1 MLCNHLAPKL
11 KGRPRGRRKKLRS
24 DSPTSRLRCDS
35 AGSDSGTSEISACSV
50 EKVYSKYSPL
60 YVKPEFKQ
68 GTQVLATRPQLRY
81 NPRPARTKGKSES
94 NNSASESLRRGLS
107 RRRHTTR
114 SDSNSDT
121 NEQSDSNTNT
131 TNRDEDD
138 NDSSDESD
146 FTQKLIDFH
155 EAQDSQIPK
164 VFWIGLKRVNL
175 RSIYQKVKQM
185 GGYDSVTEQ
194 KMWKY
199 LFGVDGGYNSI
210 SRKKYER
217 GSLHAIGFFFCSIYF
232 IIISFS
238 PFSLSA
244 LLPYERYEMEQQSTL
259 IKYECEDEHGRLV
272 KSESLNMG
280 SDRELTTAE
289 ISEIQRQIK
298 VKSLDPNLHVEMSS
312 LPVTVIVGGSHKSSS
327 PSDIQIQQPHT
338 TITVHQTTIHPQ
350 TLQTPTENQQ
360 HHSKNQIQITNQ
372 IKIQQ
377 ITVNQPTAG
386 TSKSDI
392 DYSCN
397 IKQDGNGP
405 EIHLDASGKFS
416 AHESGSGY
424 HSNQHMKLVSG
435 RGASL
440 RHVRVKSDRSKDWN
454 GSRRASSTHTAAPTS
469 LGSVT
474 VSAMK
479 PNEKEN
485 IPYLAGS
492 KTTTIT
498 PILGNSN
505 KSMLRFP
512 STISEI
518 IDLVDSDNDSS
529 NSPSPTPQSHMSS
542 SSAMFPN
549 MKKRKLDILRQG
561 GLEVT
566 AINNTIGPL
575 NGSHTL
581 GPSKPSLIVPPSRS
595 VVNNISA
602 SATSIDTAPGTAPTP
617 MFQSKCM
624 YTKTSRIFGNPKD
637 LIPVPTHATNP
648 KCLDLSVQR
657 RMDQDSL
664 EILRLPP
671 ATTIKMAHTSSPTAI
686 ATNLSSSVS
695 LAAHNLADPNLQI
708 TLVPP
713 LNYVQHIHN
722 SQNHN
727 IKRKSSE
734 STANFIGRPPEK
746 LSTTITVPSS
756 LTISAKSN
764 VTASM
769 LAPISMPSTSSPP
782 AAVLNVPNFA
792 HDMKISQ
799 MMLQNFL
806 NQSSSGNDQFG
817 SSLHDSAAHKPNT
830 SQLVATMPPPPSQSF
845 TGQNPFIP
853 MLDPMYL
860 SSLYQTQ
867 NLFFP
872 QALPQEL
879 LQLYKKFPQGLGII
893 PISKS

>member
-1 MLCNHLAPKL
+1 M
-11 KGRPRGRRKKLRS
+11 
-24 DSPTSRLRCDS
+24 
-35 AGSDSGTSEISACSV
+35 
-50 EKVYSKYSPL
+50 
-60 YVKPEFKQ
+60 
-68 GTQVLATRPQLRY
+68 LATRPQLRY

-107 RRRHTTR
+107 RRRHATR

-131 TNRDEDD
+131 TNRDDDD

-155 EAQDSQIPK
+155 EAQESQIPK

-217 GSLHAIGFFFCSIYF
+217 GSLHVVVLLFFCSIYYNLF
-232 IIISFS
+232 AVLL
-238 PFSLSA
+238 PA
-244 LLPYERYEMEQQSTL
+244 LLPYERYEMEQQSTQ
-259 IKYECEDEHGRLV
+259 IKYERDDESDEHGRLV
-272 KSESLNMG
+272 KSEALNMG
-280 SDRELTTAE
+280 SDRQLTSAE

-298 VKSLDPNLHVEMSS
+298 VKSLDPDLHVEMSS
-312 LPVTVIVGGSHKSSS
+312 MPVTVIVGGSRKSSS

-350 TLQTPTENQQ
+350 TLQMPTENQQ
-360 HHSKNQIQITNQ
+360 HLNKNQIQITNQ
-372 IKIQQ
+372 IQIQQ

-386 TSKSDI
+386 TSKSDT

-397 IKQDGNGP
+397 IKQDGNGQ
-405 EIHLDASGKFS
+405 EIHLDASGKFL
-416 AHESGSGY
+416 AHDCGSGY

-512 STISEI
+512 TAISEI

-529 NSPSPTPQSHMSS
+529 NSPSPTPQSHTSS
-542 SSAMFPN
+542 SSATFPN

-581 GPSKPSLIVPPSRS
+581 GPSKPSLNVPPPRS
-595 VVNNISA
+595 IVNNISA
-602 SATSIDTAPGTAPTP
+602 SATSIDTAPATAPTP

-637 LIPVPTHATNP
+637 LIPVPTHAANP
-648 KCLDLSVQR
+648 KCLDLTVQR
-657 RMDQDSL
+657 RSDQDSL

-671 ATTIKMAHTSSPTAI
+671 ATTIKMAHTSSPTAV

-746 LSTTITVPSS
+746 LPTTISVPSS
-756 LTISAKSN
+756 LTISAKSS
-764 VTASM
+764 VSASM

-782 AAVLNVPNFA
+782 VAVLNVPNFA

-806 NQSSSGNDQFG
+806 NQSSSAGAAQLNSLTANDQF
-817 SSLHDSAAHKPNT
+817 SASLHDNAALKSNT
-830 SQLVATMPPPPSQSF
+830 PQLVPSLPPPPPQSL
-845 TGQNPFIP
+845 TGQNPFLP
-853 MLDPMYL
+853 LLDPMYL

>member
-1 MLCNHLAPKL
+1 MSND
-11 KGRPRGRRKKLRS
+11 R
-24 DSPTSRLRCDS
+24 
-35 AGSDSGTSEISACSV
+35 
-50 EKVYSKYSPL
+50 
-60 YVKPEFKQ
+60 
-68 GTQVLATRPQLRY
+68 QLTM
-81 NPRPARTKGKSES
+81 A
-94 NNSASESLRRGLS
+94 
-107 RRRHTTR
+107 
-114 SDSNSDT
+114 
-121 NEQSDSNTNT
+121 
-131 TNRDEDD
+131 
-138 NDSSDESD
+138 
-146 FTQKLIDFH
+146 
-155 EAQDSQIPK
+155 
-164 VFWIGLKRVNL
+164 
-175 RSIYQKVKQM
+175 
-185 GGYDSVTEQ
+185 
-194 KMWKY
+194 
-199 LFGVDGGYNSI
+199 
-210 SRKKYER
+210 
-217 GSLHAIGFFFCSIYF
+217 
-232 IIISFS
+232 
-238 PFSLSA
+238 
-244 LLPYERYEMEQQSTL
+244 EM
-259 IKYECEDEHGRLV
+259 
-272 KSESLNMG
+272 
-280 SDRELTTAE
+280 
-289 ISEIQRQIK
+289 SEIQRQIK
-298 VKSLDPNLHVEMSS
+298 AKSLDPNLHVEMSS
-312 LPVTVIVGGSHKSSS
+312 LPVTVIVGGSRKSTS

-350 TLQTPTENQQ
+350 TLQMPTESQQ
-360 HHSKNQIQITNQ
+360 HLNKNQIQITNSIQ
-372 IKIQQ
+372 IQQ
-377 ITVNQPTAG
+377 ITLQPTAG
-386 TSKSDI
+386 TSKSDAN
-392 DYSCN
+392 YSCN
-397 IKQDGNGP
+397 IKQDVNGQDVV
-405 EIHLDASGKFS
+405 HLDASGKY
-416 AHESGSGY
+416 SGRDSGIGY

-454 GSRRASSTHTAAPTS
+454 GGRRASSTHTAAPTS

-474 VSAMK
+474 VSTMK

-512 STISEI
+512 SSISEI

-529 NSPSPTPQSHMSS
+529 NSPSPTPQSQSS
-542 SSAMFPN
+542 PMFPN

-581 GPSKPSLIVPPSRS
+581 GSAKPPTLNVPPPRS
-595 VVNNISA
+595 IVNNISA
-602 SATSIDTAPGTAPTP
+602 SATSIDSAPATAPAP

-637 LIPVPTHATNP
+637 LIPVPTHAANP
-648 KCLDLSVQR
+648 KCLDLTVQR
-657 RMDQDSL
+657 RSAQDPI
-664 EILRLPP
+664 EVLRLPP
-671 ATTIKMAHTSSPTAI
+671 ATTIKKAHTSPTA
-686 ATNLSSSVS
+686 ANLSSPVS
-695 LAAHNLADPNLQI
+695 LAAHNLPDPNLQI

-713 LNYVQHIHN
+713 LTYVQNIHN

-734 STANFIGRPPEK
+734 SMTNFIGRPPEK
-746 LSTTITVPSS
+746 VASTS

-764 VTASM
+764 DMASTS
-769 LAPISMPSTSSPP
+769 APISMPSASSPTS
-782 AAVLNVPNFA
+782 AVLNVPNFA

-806 NQSSSGNDQFG
+806 NQSSSSGAAQLNSITANDQFG
-817 SSLHDSAAHKPNT
+817 ASLHDNAAIKSNT
-830 SQLVATMPPPPSQSF
+830 SQLASTLPPSQSL
-845 TGQNPFIP
+845 TGQNPFLP